1 MNHGMPMANAGIDE
15 SNGDGKCI
23 LLPKDSYETAYTL
36 WDQLRKKYTL
46 KNLGIIITDSRTI
59 PFRNG
64 TTGVSLGHMGFEGI
78 RDYRTK
84 LDIFG
89 RSFHYARTNVPD
101 ALGTAA
107 VHLMGE

>member
-1 MNHGMPMANAGIDE
+1 MYAANAGIDE

-23 LLPKDSYETAYTL
+23 LLPRDSYETAYIL
-36 WDQLRKKYTL
+36 WRELREISGIE
-46 KNLGIIITDSRTI
+46 NLGIIITDSRTI

-64 TTGVSLGHMGFEGI
+64 TTGVSLGHAGFEGI
-78 RDYRTK
+78 RDYRAR

-89 RSFHYARTNVPD
+89 RPFHYARTNIPD
-101 ALGTAA
+101 ALATAA